1 MNKEEQIIKIMK
13 NFAKEIDKIFQGK
26 TPKIKGPMDDL
37 YECNIYIYRHKGM
50 GNSKQIIYGNPI
62 SVIAATISY
71 LETLLRKDIITEEEL
86 DYIIKQVKENVKN
99 DRR

>member
-1 MNKEEQIIKIMK
+1 MNKEEEIIKLMK

-26 TPKIKGPMDDL
+26 TPKIEGLMNDL
-37 YECNIYIYRHKGM
+37 YECDIYIYRHKGM

-71 LETLLRKDIITEEEL
+71 LETLLRQGIINK
-86 DYIIKQVKENVKN
+86 KQLKEIVKLAYTASNKK
-99 DRR
+99 

>member
-1 MNKEEQIIKIMK
+1 MNKEEEIIKLMK

-26 TPKIKGPMDDL
+26 TPKIEGLMNDL
-37 YECNIYIYRHKGM
+37 YECDIYIYRHKGM

-71 LETLLRKDIITEEEL
+71 LETLLRQGIVNK
-86 DYIIKQVKENVKN
+86 KQLKEMVKLAYTTSNKK
-99 DRR
+99 

>member
-1 MNKEEQIIKIMK
+1 MNKEEEIIKLMK

-26 TPKIKGPMDDL
+26 TPKIEGLMNDL

-62 SVIAATISY
+62 SVMAATISY
-71 LETLLRKDIITEEEL
+71 LETLLRQGIVNE
-86 DYIIKQVKENVKN
+86 KQLKEMVKLAYTASNKK
-99 DRR
+99 

>member
-1 MNKEEQIIKIMK
+1 MNKEEEIIKIMK

-26 TPKIKGPMDDL
+26 TPKIEGLMNDL
-37 YECNIYIYRHKGM
+37 YECDIYIYRHKGM

-71 LETLLRKDIITEEEL
+71 LETLLRQGIINK
-86 DYIIKQVKENVKN
+86 KQLKEIVKLAYTASNKK
-99 DRR
+99 

>member
-26 TPKIKGPMDDL
+26 TPKIEGLMNDL
-37 YECNIYIYRHKGM
+37 YECDIYIYRHKGM

-71 LETLLRKDIITEEEL
+71 LETLLRQGIVNK
-86 DYIIKQVKENVKN
+86 KQLKEMVKLAYTTSNKK
-99 DRR
+99 